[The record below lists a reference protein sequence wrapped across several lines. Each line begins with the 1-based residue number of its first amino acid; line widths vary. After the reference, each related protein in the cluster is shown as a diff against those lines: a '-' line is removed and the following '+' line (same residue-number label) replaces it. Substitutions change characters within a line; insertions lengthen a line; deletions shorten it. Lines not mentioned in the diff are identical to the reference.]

1 MTYLNKS
8 AMKSLGIDPDKMKH
22 SSEEINKRIA
32 QIKKFIFDE
41 KVTLLFI
48 PSPALQKI
56 IGQNDEPLL
65 KDMPNIRKAELLTGH
80 GIPIQKEMVYKWL
93 TGKLDKKRRF
103 ILERGEIRLKED
115 TTVKLIGDISG
126 K

>member
-1 MTYLNKS
+1 MTYINKS
-8 AMKSLGIDPDKMKH
+8 AMKSLGLDPSKMKH
-22 SSEEINKRIA
+22 SSEEINKKMA

-41 KVTLLFI
+41 KVTLIFI

-56 IGQNDEPLL
+56 IAQNDEPLI
-65 KDMPNIRKAELLTGH
+65 KDMPDVRKAELLTGH
-80 GIPIQKEMVYKWL
+80 GIPIQKDMVYKWL
-93 TGKLDKKRRF
+93 TGRLDKKREF
-103 ILERGEIRLKED
+103 ILERGEIRLRED

>member
-1 MTYLNKS
+1 
-8 AMKSLGIDPDKMKH
+8 MKSLGIDPDKMKH